1 MNIHF
6 GENIHRLRTER
17 GMTQERLAD
26 FLGISFQAVSKW
38 ERGETVP
45 DLFMLPVIAS
55 FFGVSTDY
63 LLGLDKSEQE
73 KEIQDYIDLYS
84 KLWQQAKYE
93 DVLKTMKKS
102 IKDHPAEYSLL
113 VRYMN
118 ALIWCGSTSDDRAL
132 SIKNEVES
140 VYERISEHCTV
151 DSIRIWAKKL
161 MCKYYKRLSN
171 IYESGIIFEDIDKI
185 LSEMPLMQNSRD
197 FLACSLYP
205 ESEEKTAACRKTIS
219 ELIYL
224 LTCVVRELTSDNS
237 LCPTEEKLATLDCVV
252 NAFKTLFPDGDYGKS
267 YINVA
272 YLMAECG
279 ILYQQFGKKTKARK
293 LFNEA
298 KKLSENFDSLPTEFV
313 STSVLTKD
321 FTLIKKDIPMSQTG
335 PLSDRIEAYI
345 NAQTKTE

>member
-6 GENIHRLRTER
+6 GENIHKLRTER

-26 FLGISFQAVSKW
+26 FLGVSFQAVSKW

-55 FFGVSTDY
+55 FFGVTTDY

-93 DVLKTMKKS
+93 NVLKTMKQA
-102 IKDHPAEYSLL
+102 IKEYPAEYSLL

-118 ALIWCGSTSDDRAL
+118 ALIWCGLTSGDRAL
-132 SIKNEVES
+132 SIKNEVEA

-171 IYESGIIFEDIDKI
+171 IEDSGIIFEDIDKI

-205 ESEEKTAACRKTIS
+205 ESEEKTLACRKTIS

-224 LTCVVRELTSDNS
+224 LTCVVRELTFDNS
-237 LCPTEEKLATLDCVV
+237 LPPTEEKLATLDCVI
-252 NAFKTLFPDGDYGKS
+252 NAIKTLFPDGDYGKS

-272 YLMAECG
+272 YMMSECG
-279 ILYQQFGKKTKARK
+279 ILYKQFGKKAKAQK
-293 LFNEA
+293 LFDEA
-298 KKLSENFDSLPTEFV
+298 KKLAENFDSLPTEFV
-313 STSVLTKD
+313 STSVLTKSL
-321 FTLIKKDIPMSQTG
+321 TLTKNNIPMSQAG
-335 PLSDRIEAYI
+335 PLNDRIESYI
-345 NAQTKTE
+345 KTQTKSY